1 MAGAKKWKIFF
12 FIFGVAILAWMI
24 YATGVATIWQNIK
37 ETGLWFIPVIGIWL
51 IVYLFNSLAS
61 YSIIRDKNTP
71 KEKLPSFWKVLKVT
85 ISGFSINYI
94 TPVIAL
100 GGEPY
105 KILELQEN
113 LGSNKAT
120 SAILSHSMMHIL
132 SHFVF
137 WIISTFL
144 IVFFLNPSWAIV
156 VGCAVMLA
164 IFLFVLYF
172 IFVGYRKGLTVKTFR
187 ILKKIPFVKKWA
199 KKFSEEKVHHLEEID
214 RNIVTLYAN
223 RKPTFFLAL
232 FLEIAAR
239 VVSCLEL
246 FFIAKAIGMDM
257 TVFDSIILYAGS
269 TLFANI
275 LFFSPMQLGTREG
288 GLALTLEMMGIKA
301 GFGVYMGLVTRVRE
315 LFWIGIGLILMRVK
329 KNK

>member
-1 MAGAKKWKIFF
+1 MA
-12 FIFGVAILAWMI
+12 
-24 YATGVATIWQNIK
+24 YATGIDNIWKNIQ
-37 ETGLWFIPVIGIWL
+37 ETGLWFIPIIGIWL
-51 IVYLFNSLAS
+51 IVYLLNTLAS
-61 YSIIRDKNTP
+61 YSIIYDKDTP
-71 KEKLPSFWKVLKVT
+71 KESLPSFGKIMKVT

-105 KILELQEN
+105 KILELQDN
-113 LGSNKAT
+113 LGSRKAT

-144 IVFFLNPSWAIV
+144 IVFTLNPSWAIAA
-156 VGCAVMLA
+156 GCAAMCL
-164 IFLFVLYF
+164 LFCWVLYL
-172 IFVGYRKGLTVKTFR
+172 IFVGYRKGLIVKTFR
-187 ILKKIPFVKKWA
+187 ILGKIPLIKKWA
-199 KKFSEEKVHHLEEID
+199 KKFSEEKLHVLQEID
-214 RNIVTLYAN
+214 QNIVTLYTK

-232 FLEIAAR
+232 LLELSAR
-239 VVSCLEL
+239 IVSCFEL
-246 FFIAKAIGMDM
+246 FFIAKAVGLDM
-257 TVFDSIILYAGS
+257 TMLDCIVLYAGS
-269 TLFANI
+269 TLIANI

-288 GLALTLEMMGIKA
+288 GLALTLKMMGIVP
-301 GFGVYMGLVTRVRE
+301 GFGVYMGLVMRVRE